1 MSNPG
6 GVSAAA
12 GWHPDPA
19 GRHQFRW
26 WDGARWTDRVAD
38 QGAVASDPLSQPT
51 PAAVSPHAE
60 EILGRTRLHVRS
72 GGGSSLR
79 AAWWQVTDDERRPVA
94 QVWRQGR
101 SARLCDLDGAPVLGT
116 EARTIRPRRTGQ
128 GSGTDIAGIAFLDA
142 AGHEWAMTSHVQGV
156 DVTFRVKVGGER
168 LLTVKV
174 DRAAF
179 SGQVRSA
186 ELLGADGRVVGAI
199 AVSEYDGNLLGTAN
213 CWLVLDRD
221 PQLVDPVRSLVMAT
235 PLMLNCYLW
244 WAGN

>member
-1 MSNPG
+1 MSDQG

-38 QGAVASDPLSQPT
+38 QGAVASDPLSQP
-51 PAAVSPHAE
+51 PPPAVSPHAE
-60 EILGRTRLHVRS
+60 EILGRTRLQFRS
-72 GGGSSLR
+72 GGGSRLQ
-79 AAWWQVTDDERRPVA
+79 AAWWEVTDDQRRPVA

-101 SARLCDLDGAPVLGT
+101 SARLCDLGGAPVLGT
-116 EARTIRPRRTGQ
+116 EARMVRHRGA
-128 GSGTDIAGIAFLDA
+128 GTAAGADIAGIAFLDA
-142 AGHEWAMTSHVQGV
+142 AGNEWGMTSHVQGV

-179 SGQVRSA
+179 TGQVRSA
-186 ELLGADGRVVGAI
+186 TLLGADGRAVGSI
-199 AVSEYDGNLLGTAN
+199 AVTAYDGNMLGNAD

-221 PQLVDPVRSLVMAT
+221 PQLVEPLRSLVMAT

-244 WAGN
+244 WAGS